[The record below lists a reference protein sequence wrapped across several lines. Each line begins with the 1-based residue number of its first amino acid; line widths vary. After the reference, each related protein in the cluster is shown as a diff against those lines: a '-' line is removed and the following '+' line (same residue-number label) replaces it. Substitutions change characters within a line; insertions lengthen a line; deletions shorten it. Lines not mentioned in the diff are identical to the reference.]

1 MSSEIRV
8 LLAGAGRAG
17 LVHGRNFAAGIRGA
31 RLVAIADP
39 DEQAREAA
47 AAELDP
53 AIVFDDPEKA
63 AVSDEIDAVVVAAP
77 TFAHAPIVR
86 SALLAGKHV
95 LCEKPLAASL
105 AEARELVDLA
115 ERSESRLLMAFMRRF
130 DEGFLRAEERITAGD
145 IGAPVLVRSTC
156 RGPGLPPPWAWDPQV
171 SGGLIAEV
179 NSHDIDTA
187 RWLSGKEFVS
197 AHAFGAA
204 AKRPDIRKEHPDF
217 VDVVIA
223 SFELEDSVLAQ
234 IDGAC
239 PADYGYD
246 ARIEI
251 YGTEGVIFVGS
262 PVKPGAMVVRADG
275 ASADPVT
282 SWRALFADAYR
293 AEDAH
298 LIEVARGEAAPL
310 TTAIDGLR
318 ALEVVF
324 AVNESL
330 RTGRTVH
337 LEEVQSS

>member
-1 MSSEIRV
+1 MKRV
-8 LLAGAGRAG
+8 AIVTGATSGIGRATALALSDAG
-17 LVHGRNFAAGIRGA
+17 WWVLAHGRDDLRG
-31 RLVAIADP
+31 
-39 DEQAREAA
+39 Q
-47 AAELDP
+47 
-53 AIVFDDPEKA
+53 
-63 AVSDEIDAVVVAAP
+63 
-77 TFAHAPIVR
+77 
-86 SALLAGKHV
+86 
-95 LCEKPLAASL
+95 
-105 AEARELVDLA
+105 
-115 ERSESRLLMAFMRRF
+115 
-130 DEGFLRAEERITAGD
+130 
-145 IGAPVLVRSTC
+145 
-156 RGPGLPPPWAWDPQV
+156 
-171 SGGLIAEV
+171 EV
-179 NSHDIDTA
+179 
-187 RWLSGKEFVS
+187 
-197 AHAFGAA
+197 
-204 AKRPDIRKEHPDF
+204 
-217 VDVVIA
+217 
-223 SFELEDSVLAQ
+223 EDQLQ
-234 IDGAC
+234 KAC